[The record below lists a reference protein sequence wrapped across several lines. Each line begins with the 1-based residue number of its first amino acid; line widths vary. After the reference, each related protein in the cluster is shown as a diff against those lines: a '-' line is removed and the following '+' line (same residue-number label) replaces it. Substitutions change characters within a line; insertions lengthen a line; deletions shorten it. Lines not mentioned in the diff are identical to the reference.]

1 MKLYVATNAASIHE
15 MQVFVEQFEGKWK
28 MIQYRLRQI
37 SVRCKRKKVMS
48 MYHGEYK
55 VPGGKLIVVD
65 CAIADGRLSNIQ
77 ISGDFFLAPDEAL
90 AWITAALEQAPA
102 DLPEQELAER
112 VRVATADAELLGI
125 TPEGVAIAVRR
136 AVAGGAA

>member
-1 MKLYVATNAASIHE
+1 
-15 MQVFVEQFEGKWK
+15 
-28 MIQYRLRQI
+28 
-37 SVRCKRKKVMS
+37 

-65 CAIADGRLSNIQ
+65 CEIADGRLSNVV

-90 AWITAALEQAPA
+90 AWMMAALEQAPS
-102 DLPEQELAER
+102 DSSEEELAER
-112 VRVATADAELLGI
+112 VRAATVDAELLGI